1 MRNKL
6 RSRAWKTIIALL
18 LLLSTTVGS
27 AATQTCASACL
38 IFYGRFTVRDGEFYW
53 YSSCTTTVIGTDTHY
68 HCYYKAG
75 SQF

>member
-1 MRNKL
+1 MRSNL
-6 RSRAWKTIIALL
+6 GGRAWKTMITLL

-27 AATQTCASACL
+27 ASAQTCASACL
-38 IFYGRFTVRDGEFYW
+38 IFYGRFTVSDGEFYW
-53 YSSCTTTVIGTDTHY
+53 YSSCSTTVIGNNTHY